1 MSGLPPP
8 QSAAAAQASGAS
20 ILDADLRAF
29 LETLPQIVWR
39 TTADGLHDYFNGFWH
54 DYSGLTPEASLGDRW
69 TGAIH
74 ADDAVAATAAWRA
87 TVREEAPYD
96 IEFRLRGRGGAY
108 RWFLARATPLRDAS
122 GRIVHW
128 YGTCTDIDAQKRVE
142 VQFRAIA
149 EAIPQMVFT
158 ALPDGSMEYLNAH
171 VYDYTG
177 IERDPAAWSLRAL
190 VHSDDLAAMFGAWRG
205 SIASGDPY
213 EAETRLLRADGAY
226 RWFIVRASALR
237 DPETGALTRWFGT
250 CTDVDDLHGAATRDA
265 FLARA
270 DELFGVELDPEA
282 IVRAVARAAVES
294 FADYVFFDLAA
305 EDGQLRRAAVD
316 HRDPSG
322 RERLQRSLGE
332 AAPAEHP
339 IRPVSTAW
347 RSGESVLVPR
357 IDASWWRR
365 AAMDDAHFERMR
377 GEGLSSLITVLIT
390 SRGRRYGV
398 LSFCRAHASQS
409 YGDFELVTA
418 EELARRVGA
427 ALENAQLYQ
436 EARAAAEAHRTIAER
451 EAFYAR
457 LGEELAETLYLRET
471 LDIATRLLVPSF
483 ADWAVVNLIDQDD
496 ALFLA
501 ASHHRDPTLD
511 ARTRRLLDLR
521 YLAAEAHGGSPA
533 VVRTKQPVIYE
544 HVPQGGIG
552 AVTGPYR
559 EAIGAL
565 GVTSAAIVPIAF
577 GGAVRGTIAIMYDRT
592 SERHYSQADLPFFV
606 EVARRLSPAIGNA
619 EAYERERRVAWT
631 FQAAALT
638 MDLPRV
644 AGISFDALYEPSR
657 SEALIGG
664 DWYDA
669 FRVADGRIVL
679 TIGDVAGSGL
689 DAAATMAGIRQSLRG
704 AAAINPDPSVM
715 LDAADRV
722 LRWQA
727 PERFVTAWVGV
738 LDPVW
743 ATLMT
748 AGAGHPPPLERR
760 ADGSVRQLP
769 AGGLPLGL
777 RERGGDVTRQLVLA
791 PGSALLLYTDGLI
804 EAGRDVIAGEAAVAL
819 ALRGADVETAPARAI
834 HQAVLGDI
842 VASDDVALLVVAFR
856 DSLFALGGERGAQR
870 WTFDVNDRA
879 AATQARTAMVEV
891 LERRGVAE
899 LERTIAELIFAELIG
914 NVKRYAPG
922 PVDVALDLS
931 GEFGVLHVVDSG
943 EGFQHNARLPADA
956 LSENGRGLFIVATIA
971 EEFAVTR
978 VPGGGAHARAVLPG
992 RLGGVPEP
1000 AYTSAN

>member
-1 MSGLPPP
+1 MS
-8 QSAAAAQASGAS
+8 AT

-39 TTADGLHDYFNGFWH
+39 TTPDGLNDYFNGCWY
-54 DYSGLTPEASLGDRW
+54 DYSGLTPEASMGDKW
-69 TGAIH
+69 SGAIH
-74 ADDAVAATAAWRA
+74 PDDAARAAAAWQA

-96 IEFRLRGRGGAY
+96 IEFRIRGGDGAY

-158 ALPDGSMEYLNAH
+158 ALPDGTMEYLNAH

-177 IERDPAAWSLRAL
+177 IERDPAGWSLRSI
-190 VHSDDLAAMFGAWRG
+190 VHPDDLAAMFGAWRR
-205 SIASGDPY
+205 SVESGDPY
-213 EAETRLLRADGAY
+213 EAEARLLRADGAY

-237 DPETGALTRWFGT
+237 DAENGALTRWFGT
-250 CTDVDDLHGAATRDA
+250 CTDVDDLHGAAARDA
-265 FLARA
+265 FLSRA
-270 DELFGVELDPEA
+270 DELFAVELEPEA
-282 IVRAVARAAVES
+282 IMRAVASAAVES
-294 FADYVFFDLAA
+294 FADYALFDLAGA
-305 EDGQLRRAAVD
+305 DGRLRRAAVE
-316 HRDPSG
+316 HRDPRR
-322 RERLQRSLGE
+322 REPFARSVGE
-332 AAPAEHP
+332 ALPADHP
-339 IRPVSTAW
+339 IHPISTAW

-365 AAMDDAHFERMR
+365 AALDDAQYERMR
-377 GEGLSSLITVLIT
+377 DEGLSSLLTVLVA

-398 LSFCRAHASQS
+398 LTFCRSGGSQS
-409 YGDFELVTA
+409 YGDFELTTA

-427 ALENAQLYQ
+427 ALENAHLYQ
-436 EARAAAEAHRTIAER
+436 EARAAAEAQRRIAER

-457 LGEELAETLYLRET
+457 LGEALAETLDLRET
-471 LDIATRLLVPSF
+471 LDAATRLLVPSF
-483 ADWAVVNLIDQDD
+483 ADWAVVNLIDEDD

-501 ASHHRDPTLD
+501 ASHHRDPGLD
-511 ARTRRLLDLR
+511 ARTSRLLDLR
-521 YLAAEAHGGSPA
+521 YLAGEAHGGSPA
-533 VVRTKQPVIYE
+533 VVRTKQPMIYE
-544 HVPQGGIG
+544 HVPPGGLG

-592 SERHYSQADLPFFV
+592 SERHYSAGDLPFFV

-619 EAYERERRVAWT
+619 EAYERERRVART

-638 MDLPRV
+638 TELPRV
-644 AGISFDALYEPSR
+644 PVISFDALYEAGR
-657 SEALIGG
+657 SEALVGG

-669 FRVADGRIVL
+669 FRVADGRIVM
-679 TIGDVAGSGL
+679 TVGDVAGSGL
-689 DAAATMAGIRQSLRG
+689 DAAATMAAIRQSLRG

-727 PERFVTAWVGV
+727 LDRFVTAWVGV

-743 ATLMT
+743 ATLAS

-760 ADGSVRQLP
+760 ADRSVSQLA

-777 RERGGDVTRQLVLA
+777 RERGGDVTREQELA
-791 PGSALLLYTDGLI
+791 PDTTLLLYTDGLI
-804 EAGRDVIAGEAAVAL
+804 EAGRDVIAGEAAVAR
-819 ALRGADVETAPARAI
+819 ALCEADVETAPARAI
-834 HQAVLGDI
+834 HQAVLGSAG
-842 VASDDVALLVVAFR
+842 ASDDVALLVVAFR
-856 DSLFALGGERGAQR
+856 GSLFALGGDRGAQR
-870 WTFDVNDRA
+870 WTFDVDDGA
-879 AATQARTAMVEV
+879 AATQARKAMVGA

-899 LERTIAELIFAELIG
+899 VERTIAELVFAELVG

-922 PVDVALDLS
+922 EIDIALDLS
-931 GEFGVLHVVDSG
+931 GEYAVLHVVDTG
-943 EGFQHNARLPADA
+943 NGFQHNARLPADA
-956 LSENGRGLFIVATIA
+956 LAENGRGLFIVATIA

-978 VPGGGAHARAVLPG
+978 CAAGGAHARAVLKG
-992 RLGGVPEP
+992 RLD
-1000 AYTSAN
+1000 

>member
-1 MSGLPPP
+1 LSGLPPSP
-8 QSAAAAQASGAS
+8 SAAGPDASGAT

-39 TTADGLHDYFNGFWH
+39 TTPDGSNDYFNRCWY
-54 DYSGLTPEASLGDRW
+54 DYSGLTPEASMGDKW
-69 TGAIH
+69 SGAIH
-74 ADDAVAATAAWRA
+74 PDDAARAAAAWRA
-87 TVREEAPYD
+87 AVREEAPYD
-96 IEFRLRGRGGAY
+96 IEFRIRGRGGAY
-108 RWFLARATPLRDAS
+108 RWFLARATPLRDAGGS
-122 GRIVHW
+122 IVHW

-158 ALPDGSMEYLNAH
+158 ALPDGTMEYLNAH

-177 IERDPAAWSLRAL
+177 IPRDPTAWSLRSI
-190 VHSDDLAAMFGAWRG
+190 VHSDDLAAMFAKWRESVATG
-205 SIASGDPY
+205 EPY
-213 EAETRLLRADGAY
+213 EAEARLLRADGAY
-226 RWFIVRASALR
+226 RWYIVRASALR
-237 DPETGALTRWFGT
+237 DPESGALTRWFGT
-250 CTDVDDLHGAATRDA
+250 CTDVDDLHGAAARSA

-270 DELFGVELDPEA
+270 DELFAAELDPVT
-282 IVRAVARAAVES
+282 IMRAVANAAVES
-294 FADYVFFDLAA
+294 FADYVFFDLAG
-305 EDGQLRRAAVD
+305 EDGVLRRAAVE
-316 HRDPSG
+316 HRDPSR

-332 AAPAEHP
+332 PAPPDHP

-365 AAMDDAHFERMR
+365 AAMDDAHYERMR
-377 GEGLSSLITVLIT
+377 REGLSSLVTVVIT

-409 YGDFELVTA
+409 YGEFELATA
-418 EELARRVGA
+418 EELARRVGL

-436 EARAAAEAHRTIAER
+436 EARAAAEVQRSIAER

-457 LGEELAETLYLRET
+457 LGEALGEALDLRET
-471 LDIATRLLVPSF
+471 LDTATRLLVPSF
-483 ADWAVVNLIDQDD
+483 ADWAVVNLIDEED

-501 ASHHRDPTLD
+501 ASHHRDPGID

-521 YLAAEAHGGSPA
+521 YLAGEAPGGSPA
-533 VVRTKQPVIYE
+533 VVRTKQPVMYE
-544 HVPQGGIG
+544 HVPPGGLG

-592 SERHYSQADLPFFV
+592 SERHYSAGDLPFFV

-619 EAYERERRVAWT
+619 EAYERERRVART

-638 MDLPRV
+638 TELPRV
-644 AGISFDALYEPSR
+644 PGISFDALYEAGR
-657 SEALIGG
+657 SEALVGG

-669 FRVADGRIVL
+669 FRVADGRIVM
-679 TIGDVAGSGL
+679 TVGDVAGSGL
-689 DAAATMAGIRQSLRG
+689 DAAATMAAIRQSLRG

-722 LRWQA
+722 LRWQS
-727 PERFVTAWVGV
+727 PDRFVTAWVGV

-743 ATLMT
+743 ATLT
-748 AGAGHPPPLERR
+748 SAGAGHPPPLERR
-760 ADGSVRQLP
+760 ADGSVRQLA

-777 RERGGDVTRQLVLA
+777 RERGGDVTRQYVLA
-791 PGSALLLYTDGLI
+791 PNTTLLLYTDGLI
-804 EAGRDVIAGEAAVAL
+804 EAGHDVIAGEAAVAR
-819 ALRGADVETAPARAI
+819 ALREADVATAPARAI
-834 HQAVLGDI
+834 HQAVLGD
-842 VASDDVALLVVAFR
+842 AGAGDDVALLVVAFR
-856 DSLFALGGERGAQR
+856 GSLFALGGDRGAQR
-870 WTFDVNDRA
+870 WTFDVDDGA
-879 AATQARTAMVEV
+879 AAAKARNAMVRA

-899 LERTIAELIFAELIG
+899 DERTIAELVFAELIG

-931 GEFGVLHVVDSG
+931 VEFGVLHVVDTG
-943 EGFQHNARLPADA
+943 TGFQHNARLPADA
-956 LSENGRGLFIVATIA
+956 LDERGRGLFIVATIA

-978 VPGGGAHARAVLPG
+978 DPDGGAHARAVLPG
-992 RLGGVPEP
+992 RLG
-1000 AYTSAN
+1000 